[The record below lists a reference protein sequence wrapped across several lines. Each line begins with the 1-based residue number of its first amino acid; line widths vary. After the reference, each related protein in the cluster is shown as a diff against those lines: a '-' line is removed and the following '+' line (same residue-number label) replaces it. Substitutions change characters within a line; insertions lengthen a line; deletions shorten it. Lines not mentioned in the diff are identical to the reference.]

1 MAFFANFKKSAAEL
15 KTLPCLCITAVLIA
29 LDLAIKASPL
39 GIQVTDDL
47 KISFAFVAVAA
58 IGMLY
63 GPTVVGLACVV
74 TDVIGY
80 MIKPVG
86 GFSPLFTL
94 VEVAGGVIYGCFL
107 YNFSPVKLDFSG
119 GKAFGKSLR
128 DNIFGVLRI
137 AAAKITV
144 AVVCNLLMT
153 PLFITIQKTME
164 AGTFNAQ
171 VFWVGFCTRV
181 GSRVIKNL
189 IEVPLHVMI
198 LLVVLFPIMSAY
210 NLAFGRRRKTVG

>member
-15 KTLPCLCITAVLIA
+15 KTLPCICITAVLIA
-29 LDLAIKASPL
+29 LDLAIKASPIS
-39 GIQVTDDL
+39 IQITDDL
-47 KISFAFVAVAA
+47 KISFAFVAVAT

-63 GPTVVGLACVV
+63 GPTVAGLACVV
-74 TDVIGY
+74 TDIIGY
-80 MIKPVG
+80 LLKPVG

-119 GKAFGKSLR
+119 GKAFGRSLLE
-128 DNIFGVLRI
+128 NISGVMRI
-137 AAAKITV
+137 TAAKACV
-144 AVVCNLLMT
+144 AVACNLLMT

-164 AGTFNAQ
+164 AGVFNAD

-181 GSRVIKNL
+181 GSRIIKNL
-189 IEVPLHVMI
+189 IEIPLHVMI

-210 NLAFGRRRKTVG
+210 ILAFGQRRKTAG

>member
-15 KTLPCLCITAVLIA
+15 KTLRCICVTAILIA
-29 LDLAIKASPL
+29 LALVLKTFLNVQMTEDM
-39 GIQVTDDL
+39 

-63 GPTVVGLACVV
+63 GPTVAGLACVV
-74 TDVIGY
+74 TDIVGY
-80 MIKPVG
+80 LLKPTG
-86 GFSPLFTL
+86 AFSPLFTL

-107 YNFSPVKLDFSG
+107 YNFSPVRLDFSG

-128 DNIFGVLRI
+128 GNIFGVIRI
-137 AAAKITV
+137 AAAKASV

-153 PLFITIQKTME
+153 PLFITIQRTME
-164 AGTFNAQ
+164 AGMFSAE

-181 GSRVIKNL
+181 GSRIIKNL
-189 IEVPLHVMI
+189 IEIPLHTMI
-198 LLVVLFPIMSAY
+198 LLVALFPIMAAY
-210 NLAFGRRRKTVG
+210 NAAFGRRKKIVG